1 MKVTKDILLTVGLS
15 DAEADKWEEPLD
27 TACSAYG
34 IDTAQRIAMFL
45 AQCFHESNHFRTLSE
60 NLNYS
65 PQRLVQVFPRRF
77 TLESAQAA
85 VAKGKEGIAEAMYGN
100 RKELGNVNPGDG
112 GKFYGR
118 GIIQLTGRANY
129 TAFAKA
135 VQQEEA
141 ILNDPSLLTVPM
153 LAALSAGWFWQTNK
167 LNQYADTDNIKECTR
182 RINGAYLGLAEREAL
197 YNKIKA
203 KLV

>member
-1 MKVTKDILLTVGLS
+1 MQVTKDVLLTAGLD
-15 DAEADKWEEPLD
+15 DAAKWEEPLN
-27 TACSAYG
+27 TACANYG
-34 IDTAQRIAMFL
+34 IDTPQRIAMFL
-45 AQCFHESNHFRTLSE
+45 AQCFHESGHFKSLSE

-65 PQRLVQVFPRRF
+65 PQRLMQVFPRRF
-77 TLESAQAA
+77 PTLDVAQAA

-100 RKELGNVNPGDG
+100 RKELGNVNVGDG

-141 ILNDPSLLTVPM
+141 ILNDPNLLTVPM

-182 RINGAYLGLAEREAL
+182 RINGGYLGLAEREFL

-203 KLV
+203 KLI